1 MRRKLEAKYQ
11 NSPVMSIRLPIWQQT
26 ALQMIAN
33 RQQIT
38 VTDIIRD
45 CIDQRL
51 KAEGLGYVQEVVDGQ
66 MNIGDYE

>member
-38 VTDIIRD
+38 VTDIIRE
-45 CIDQRL
+45 CVDQRL
-51 KAEGLGYVQEVVDGQ
+51 KAEGLGYVQQVVDGQ
-66 MNIGDYE
+66 ISMSDYE